1 MTPNHSLIAQLPKI
15 GPVLGWTRE
24 QADVTV
30 SRLWAK
36 ADDVY
41 SGRAVLALTAL
52 WDGTTASAVRFW
64 KVHSIRLP
72 NTDPPAAERLALAD
86 IELPQGASPV
96 RMVMLHIREKQGEEE
111 LPAVYDRARRF
122 QALGAYELEALGSPQ
137 EFALPE
143 AQAVDFGEFAP
154 QLTDLERKSAEQYA
168 TDLFR
173 ELEHEREE
181 RRRRGAG
188 PIPKS
193 LSRRYRDVPS
203 IAACEVRPSRRPA
216 GSPLV
221 IAAGSCRHPGVG
233 FDRGRTDTA
242 LNGIAKHAKEGEGV
256 DLALMLGDQI
266 YVDAAAG
273 VLDSEERL
281 EKYARRYDA
290 AFASPGFR
298 AVSASV
304 PTYMLADDHE
314 VRDGWPNDSLPAPKE
329 FWDRSVEWAWRLY
342 LAHQRWHG
350 PGRPPW
356 ARRPRLSRYSFWYE
370 FEQRGYPFFAFD
382 ARFER
387 RPGGAHI
394 VGREQI
400 AAFKTWLRHVA
411 RGENERRLERH
422 VPKFVL
428 SGSVITPGL
437 QEFVGSPERRRRADN
452 WQGFAADRER
462 VARLVA
468 QSSLQNIVF
477 VSGDYHCAAIGH
489 FDFSGAR
496 GYAVV
501 APPLYAPYPFA
512 NALPSDVALTDPVG
526 DGAHRIGECVA
537 DPFPWH
543 GFALIRARR
552 EGRSRSPDD
561 WEIDVEFHDEHGGST
576 RRALLARGTT
586 RWHA

>member
-1 MTPNHSLIAQLPKI
+1 M
-15 GPVLGWTRE
+15 
-24 QADVTV
+24 
-30 SRLWAK
+30 
-36 ADDVY
+36 
-41 SGRAVLALTAL
+41 LALTAL
-52 WDGTTASAVRFW
+52 WDGTAASGVRFW

-122 QALGAYELEALGSPQ
+122 QALGAYELEALGQRRSSRFRRRRQ
-137 EFALPE
+137 WISANSRRNCM
-143 AQAVDFGEFAP
+143 
-154 QLTDLERKSAEQYA
+154 DLERKSAEQYA

-173 ELEHEREE
+173 KLEHELEE

-193 LSRRYRDVPS
+193 LSRRYRDVPA
-203 IAACEVRPSRRPA
+203 ITACEVRASRRPA

-221 IAAGSCRHPGVG
+221 IAAGSCRHPGIG
-233 FDRGRTDTA
+233 FDRGRTDAA
-242 LNGIAKHAKEGEGV
+242 LNGIAKQAKEGEGV

-273 VLDSEERL
+273 VLDGEERL

-298 AVSASV
+298 AMAASV

-400 AAFKTWLRHVA
+400 AAFETWLRHVA
-411 RGENERRLERH
+411 RGEKEGQLERH
-422 VPKFVL
+422 VPKFVV
-428 SGSVITPGL
+428 SGSVFTPGL

-468 QSSLQNIVF
+468 RSGLQNIVF

-489 FDFSGAR
+489 FDYSGAR

-512 NALPSDVALTDPVG
+512 NALPTDVRIDQPGGGRCGQDRRMRCRPVSL
-526 DGAHRIGECVA
+526 AWLRA
-537 DPFPWH
+537 DTR
-543 GFALIRARR
+543 AARR
-552 EGRSRSPDD
+552 S
-561 WEIDVEFHDEHGGST
+561 F
-576 RRALLARGTT
+576 A
-586 RWHA
+586 